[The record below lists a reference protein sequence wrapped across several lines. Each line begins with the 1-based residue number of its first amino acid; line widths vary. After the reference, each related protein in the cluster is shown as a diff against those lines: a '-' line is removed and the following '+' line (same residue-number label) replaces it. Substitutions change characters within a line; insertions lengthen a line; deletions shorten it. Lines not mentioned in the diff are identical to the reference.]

1 MKKLLVLVVALVF
14 GIGSASAMTEA
25 ELKSKLF
32 ESTREISGETWKIT
46 DEEKNLVTRYLDEYE
61 VTSTDADLI
70 WSKLERAFEVLK
82 ASGKNRFQKLTG
94 NDKAE
99 ILQLVADVDAT
110 RSMDCAIVGKQ
121 FVVYVPGTRNIF
133 YKTPVYP
140 VAPTGGNLFVCGLG
154 IVSLIGLA
162 FAVRK
167 IKHA

>member
-32 ESTREISGETWKIT
+32 ESSREIGGETWKLS

-61 VTSTDADLI
+61 VTEADADLI
-70 WSKLERAFEVLK
+70 WAKLERAFEILK
-82 ASGKNRFQKLTG
+82 DSGVSRFQKLTG
-94 NDKAE
+94 SQKTE
-99 ILQLVADVDAT
+99 VLQLVADVDAT
-110 RSMDCAIVGKQ
+110 DSIDCAIVGKQ
-121 FVVYVPGTRNIF
+121 FVVYAPGTTNPF

-140 VAPTGGNLFVCGLG
+140 IAPTGGNLFVCGLG

-167 IKHA
+167 IRHA